1 MISYYSSVIILS
13 CIALGVL
20 CICMWEN
27 DRIKKE
33 NKWLYYLTYIMIIL
47 AAFAEWLGVQWGD
60 NTDIPQKAI
69 VIAKCADYILTP
81 IAGSM
86 FIAQTRIKNI
96 WSKILFAVI
105 GSNTVFQVISAF
117 TGWMV
122 NVDENNHYT
131 HGRYYFVYMIV
142 YLIVAVITVVE
153 FIIYGSK
160 YRKQNK
166 RSLYAVLALTII
178 GIGMQEII
186 GNGCRTAYITLTVS
200 SILMYI
206 HITEYYQ
213 MAVDDHV
220 LKQEKQIVTDSLT
233 GILNRYAYDKTIE
246 ELSSEDALPDDLA
259 VISIDLNGLKNV
271 NDSHGHDAGD
281 ELICGAARC
290 IETVFSP
297 FGKCFRIGGD
307 EFVVIANMTR
317 EQAEQSIEA
326 LEQKSLQWRG
336 KKSEY
341 LRMAVGTAFA
351 SDYTEIAI
359 EQLTRAADLSM
370 YDSKNAYYREPKH
383 NRRKR

>member
-20 CICMWEN
+20 CICVWEN

-160 YRKQNK
+160 YRKKNK

-220 LKQEKQIVTDSLT
+220 LEQEKQIVTDSLT